1 MTREGKTKVFFVT
14 SGLQEEIQVIRKV
27 RPRRLLCSYWY
38 FKNKPLADFC
48 DALGYRPEILLDS
61 GAYSAFT
68 KGKNVNILDY
78 MAYIEKNAAYISRYI
93 ALDVIGD
100 ASTSRLLYDLMR
112 KKGLCPVPVVHYGE
126 DVAAVKY
133 FEEDGADLIAL
144 GDTVRIRDK
153 NVVAKWCAEIH
164 KQNPGVALHLLGS
177 SSGKILQSGALS
189 SCDSCAWYLM
199 AINGKPRTISGKSR
213 TSKIERAEANMLK
226 VMEVFNEGPISSDN
240 HLVEHTHGE
249 V

>member
-1 MTREGKTKVFFVT
+1 MAREGKTKVYFVT
-14 SGLQEEIQVIRKV
+14 SGLLEEIQVIRKV
-27 RPRRLLCSYWY
+27 RPKRLLCSYWY
-38 FKNKPLADFC
+38 FKSKPLADFC
-48 DALGYRPEILLDS
+48 DSLGYRPEILLDS

-78 MAYIEKNAAYISRYI
+78 MEYIERNSAYISRYI

-100 ASTSRLLYDLMR
+100 PVTTRLLYNLMR
-112 KKGLCPVPVVHYGE
+112 EKGLSPVPVVHYGE
-126 DVAAVKY
+126 DVAVVRRLA
-133 FEEDGADLIAL
+133 EEGADLIAL

-153 NVVAKWCAEIH
+153 NVVAQWCAEIH
-164 KQNPGVALHLLGS
+164 EQNPGVGLHLLGS
-177 SSGKILQSGALS
+177 SSSKILQSGALS

-199 AINGKPRTISGKSR
+199 AINGKPRMIPGKSR
-213 TSKIERAEANMLK
+213 TSKMERAEANLLK
-226 VMEVFNEGPISSDN
+226 TMEVFNEDPISSHN